1 VLDTIGKPGYL
12 TRNACLWRGD
22 YILFQP
28 S

>member
-12 TRNACLWRGD
+12 TRNAYLWRGD